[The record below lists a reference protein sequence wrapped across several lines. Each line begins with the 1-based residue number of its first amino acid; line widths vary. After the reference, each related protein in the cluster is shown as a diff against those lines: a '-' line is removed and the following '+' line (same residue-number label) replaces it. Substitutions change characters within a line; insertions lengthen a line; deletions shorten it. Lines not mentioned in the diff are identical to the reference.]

1 VSGPTPST
9 RLLLYATPA
18 HECSYFDARQA
29 VTLFADPEHPKDAWL
44 QGALTEQGFRR
55 SGRHL
60 YRPRCPSCSACE
72 AVRVPADR
80 FRASRSQRRTWR
92 RNRDLRVEVR
102 GQAFLEEHYDLYV
115 RYVTGRHPGGGMDD
129 PTPEKYE
136 DFLLCPWS
144 ETRLLEFRDG
154 DELIAVA
161 VSDRLP
167 DALSAVY
174 TFYAPE
180 LAGRGLGVY
189 AVLWQIEA
197 ARRAGLEWLYLGYAI
212 DGCRKMDYKRL
223 YRPQQRLR
231 DGEWTELGA
240 G

>member
-1 VSGPTPST
+1 M
-9 RLLLYATPA
+9 
-18 HECSYFDARQA
+18 
-29 VTLFADPEHPKDAWL
+29 
-44 QGALTEQGFRR
+44 
-55 SGRHL
+55 
-60 YRPRCPSCSACE
+60 
-72 AVRVPADR
+72 
-80 FRASRSQRRTWR
+80 
-92 RNRDLRVEVR
+92 EVR
-102 GQAFLEEHYDLYV
+102 DQAFLEEHYALYV

-129 PTPEKYE
+129 PTPAKYE

-154 DELIAVA
+154 DELVAVA

-180 LAGRGLGVY
+180 RVSSGLGVY

-197 ARRAGLEWLYLGYAI
+197 ARRAGLDWLYLGYAI

-231 DGEWTELGA
+231 DGEWTELDGD
-240 G
+240 